1 LGEDSGIA
9 ITVESYLTPKGN
21 NIQGQGMTP
30 DKLLDLQDAKE
41 YGSADDKWV
50 RNAELFLES
59 LLEKKEFSF
68 QNSELSNEGI
78 KP

>member
-1 LGEDSGIA
+1 
-9 ITVESYLTPKGN
+9 
-21 NIQGQGMTP
+21 MTP
-30 DKLLDLQDAKE
+30 DKLIDLPDESE

-59 LLEKKEFSF
+59 LLEKEKLSF